1 MTLEIPDSLDE
12 HEAKTLFA
20 AKLYEKGA
28 LSLGQAAELAGYSKR
43 TFMELLGNYGVS
55 VFEYSEMELEKDL
68 MNAQDYHLWQSCL
81 ILLDKIG
88 EISILNKLFGV
99 ITTTSEVAIEF
110 GQPLPSWFEI
120 REPADKNYQA
130 IIEATVDKGE
140 ASAIAL
146 AIELDDCLLIIDD
159 LKGRK
164 FASQLGLTIIG
175 TIGVI
180 VDAKLAGIIPSVKPI
195 LSKIKSTNFRITEQL
210 ELLII
215 KRAGEWA
222 MPYPDR
228 VKTKRLSWFFEI
240 IFLAQHTWLYHR
252 KYLFEQLLQTA
263 IMLPFS
269 TAGRKAPC
277 RRRWF
282 LFHLGR
288 LG

>member
-1 MTLEIPDSLDE
+1 MR
-12 HEAKTLFA
+12 
-20 AKLYEKGA
+20 
-28 LSLGQAAELAGYSKR
+28 R
-43 TFMELLGNYGVS
+43 TIIS
-55 VFEYSEMELEKDL
+55 DT
-68 MNAQDYHLWQSCL
+68 SCL
-81 ILLDKIG
+81 ILLDKID
-88 EISILNKLFGV
+88 ELPILNKLFGV

-210 ELLII
+210 ELLVL
-215 KRAGEWA
+215 KRAGE
-222 MPYPDR
+222 
-228 VKTKRLSWFFEI
+228 
-240 IFLAQHTWLYHR
+240 
-252 KYLFEQLLQTA
+252 
-263 IMLPFS
+263 
-269 TAGRKAPC
+269 
-277 RRRWF
+277 
-282 LFHLGR
+282 
-288 LG
+288 